1 MRKVKLVRKL
11 YTATGTKGWLLVP
24 GISQPF
30 YTMENPWL
38 DNRKTDS
45 CIPVGTYICEPVK
58 SPRFGNTIEVTGVPN
73 RSHILFHAG
82 NSPDD
87 TDGCILIGLNGSQDA
102 KMWISNSRAA
112 VRIFLEQLGN
122 EEFELEITDE
132 LSD

>member
-11 YTATGTKGWLLVP
+11 YTTEGTKGWLLVP

-38 DNRKTDS
+38 NNKKTDS
-45 CIPVGTYICEPVK
+45 CIPLGTYICKPVN
-58 SPRFGNTIEVTGVPN
+58 SPRFGKTIEVTSVPS

-87 TDGCILIGLNGSQDA
+87 TDGCILIGLNGSQDD
-102 KMWISNSRAA
+102 KMWISNSRPA
-112 VRIFLEQLGN
+112 VSEFLDVVGREP
-122 EEFELEITDE
+122 FELEITD
-132 LSD
+132 DFY

>member
-1 MRKVKLVRKL
+1 MRKVKLVRKI
-11 YTATGTKGWLLVP
+11 YTESGTKGLLYTEA
-24 GISQPF
+24 GSYPF

-38 DNRKTDS
+38 DNKKTDS
-45 CIPVGTYICEPVK
+45 CIPLGTYICEPVK

-87 TDGCILIGLNGSQDA
+87 TDGCILIGLNGSDDA

-112 VRIFLEQLGN
+112 VKIFLEQLGN
-122 EEFELEITDE
+122 EEFELEIVDD
-132 LSD
+132 LPD